1 MKTNK
6 IKDERIIQLNNKIQ
20 SEAFI
25 LVIAILALS
34 IFIKAYMLDM
44 GVREYLTEMIVMIV
58 SIVYLSIRGAMVG
71 YSSMDNLYF
80 GKKFKVISTLLLAV
94 LITIFNGIRNYTM
107 YGEKYTGILDVHF
120 LAVIGITFI
129 SSLIFV
135 TLILGAVYSIE
146 KIGQKRLE
154 KQFDND
160 DVNVGLN

>member
-25 LVIAILALS
+25 LIIAILALS

-44 GVREYLTEMIVMIV
+44 GVREYLTEMIVMII
-58 SIVYLSIRGAMVG
+58 SIVYLLIRGAMVG
-71 YSSMDNLYF
+71 YSSLDNLYF
-80 GKKFKVISTLLLAV
+80 GKKFKVISILLLAV

-107 YGEKYTGILDVHF
+107 YGGNYTGILDIHF

-160 DVNVGLN
+160 EE

>member
-80 GKKFKVISTLLLAV
+80 GKKFKIISTLLLAV

-154 KQFDND
+154 KQFNND
-160 DVNVGLN
+160 EE

>member
-44 GVREYLTEMIVMIV
+44 GVREYLTKMIVMIV

-154 KQFDND
+154 KQFNND
-160 DVNVGLN
+160 EE

>member
-1 MKTNK
+1 MKINK
-6 IKDERIIQLNNKIQ
+6 IKDERIVQLNNKIQ

-25 LVIAILALS
+25 LIIAILALS

-80 GKKFKVISTLLLAV
+80 GKNFKVISALLLAV
-94 LITIFNGIRNYTM
+94 LITVFNGIRNYTM

-120 LAVIGITFI
+120 LAVIGVTFI

-154 KQFDND
+154 KQFNND
-160 DVNVGLN
+160 EE

>member
-25 LVIAILALS
+25 LIIAILALS

-44 GVREYLTEMIVMIV
+44 GVREYLTEMIVMII
-58 SIVYLSIRGAMVG
+58 SIVYLLIRGAMVG
-71 YSSMDNLYF
+71 YSSLDNLYF
-80 GKKFKVISTLLLAV
+80 GKKFKVISILLLAI

-107 YGEKYTGILDVHF
+107 YEENYTGILDIHF
-120 LAVIGITFI
+120 LAVIGINFI

-160 DVNVGLN
+160 EE

>member
-6 IKDERIIQLNNKIQ
+6 IKDERIVQLNNKIQ

-25 LVIAILALS
+25 LIIAILALS

-80 GKKFKVISTLLLAV
+80 GKKFKVISVLLLAV
-94 LITIFNGIRNYTM
+94 LITGFNGIRNYTM

-120 LAVIGITFI
+120 LAVIGVTFI

-135 TLILGAVYSIE
+135 TLILGVVYSIE

-154 KQFDND
+154 KQFNND
-160 DVNVGLN
+160 EE

>member
-6 IKDERIIQLNNKIQ
+6 IKDEHIIQLNNKIQ
-20 SEAFI
+20 NETFI
-25 LVIAILALS
+25 LIIAILALS

-44 GVREYLTEMIVMIV
+44 GVQEFLTEMIVMIV

-71 YSSMDNLYF
+71 YSSMGQLIF
-80 GKKFKVISTLLLAV
+80 WKKFKVISTLLLAV
-94 LITIFNGIRNYTM
+94 LITVFNGIRNYIM
-107 YGEKYTGILDVHF
+107 YGENYTGILDVHF
-120 LAVIGITFI
+120 LAVMGITFI

-160 DVNVGLN
+160 EE

>member
-6 IKDERIIQLNNKIQ
+6 IKDERIVQLNNKIQ

-25 LVIAILALS
+25 LIIAILALS
-34 IFIKAYMLDM
+34 IFIKAYML
-44 GVREYLTEMIVMIV
+44 VREYLTEMIVMIV
-58 SIVYLSIRGAMVG
+58 SIVYLPIRGAMVG

-80 GKKFKVISTLLLAV
+80 GKKFKVISALLLAV
-94 LITIFNGIRNYTM
+94 LITVFNGIRNYTM

-120 LAVIGITFI
+120 LAVIGVTFI

-154 KQFDND
+154 KQFNND
-160 DVNVGLN
+160 EE

>member
-6 IKDERIIQLNNKIQ
+6 IKDERIVQLNNKIQ

-25 LVIAILALS
+25 LIIAILALS

-120 LAVIGITFI
+120 LAVIGVTFI

-154 KQFDND
+154 KQFNND
-160 DVNVGLN
+160 EE

>member
-1 MKTNK
+1 MKTNKK
-6 IKDERIIQLNNKIQ
+6 IKDERIVQLNNKIQ

-25 LVIAILALS
+25 LIIALLALS

-44 GVREYLTEMIVMIV
+44 GVREYLTELIVMIV
-58 SIVYLSIRGAMVG
+58 SIIYLSIRGAIVG

-80 GKKFKVISTLLLAV
+80 GKKFKLISILLLTIV
-94 LITIFNGIRNYTM
+94 ITIFNGIRNYTM
-107 YGEKYTGILDVHF
+107 YGENYTGILDVHF
-120 LAVIGITFI
+120 LAVIGVTFI

-135 TLILGAVYSIE
+135 TLILGAVYSVE

-160 DVNVGLN
+160 EE

>member
-6 IKDERIIQLNNKIQ
+6 IKDERIVQLNNKTQ

-25 LVIAILALS
+25 LIIAILALS

-58 SIVYLSIRGAMVG
+58 SIVDLSIRGAMVG

-80 GKKFKVISTLLLAV
+80 GKKFKVISALLLAV
-94 LITIFNGIRNYTM
+94 LITVFNGIRNYTM

-160 DVNVGLN
+160 EE

>member
-20 SEAFI
+20 SESFI

-44 GVREYLTEMIVMIV
+44 GVQEYLTEMIVMIV

-160 DVNVGLN
+160 EE

>member
-80 GKKFKVISTLLLAV
+80 GKKFHLISTLLLAV

-160 DVNVGLN
+160 EE

>member
-94 LITIFNGIRNYTM
+94 LITVFNGIRNYTM

-154 KQFDND
+154 KQFNND
-160 DVNVGLN
+160 EE

>member
-44 GVREYLTEMIVMIV
+44 GVQEYLTEMIVMIV

-71 YSSMDNLYF
+71 HSSMDNLYF

-160 DVNVGLN
+160 EE

>member
-1 MKTNK
+1 M
-6 IKDERIIQLNNKIQ
+6 
-20 SEAFI
+20 
-25 LVIAILALS
+25 ILAL
-34 IFIKAYMLDM
+34 YPNL
-44 GVREYLTEMIVMIV
+44 LNV
-58 SIVYLSIRGAMVG
+58 S
-71 YSSMDNLYF
+71 F

-129 SSLIFV
+129 SSLVFV

-160 DVNVGLN
+160 EE

>member
-6 IKDERIIQLNNKIQ
+6 IKDERIVQLNNKIQ

-25 LVIAILALS
+25 LIIAILALS

-80 GKKFKVISTLLLAV
+80 GKKFKVISALLLAV
-94 LITIFNGIRNYTM
+94 LITVFNGIRNYTM

-120 LAVIGITFI
+120 LAVIGVTFI

-154 KQFDND
+154 KQFNND
-160 DVNVGLN
+160 VSVGRN

>member
-58 SIVYLSIRGAMVG
+58 SIVYLSIRDAMVG

-160 DVNVGLN
+160 EE

>member
-6 IKDERIIQLNNKIQ
+6 IKDERIVQLNNKIQ

-25 LVIAILALS
+25 LIIAILALS

-94 LITIFNGIRNYTM
+94 LITVFNGIRNYTM

-120 LAVIGITFI
+120 LAVIGVTFI

-154 KQFDND
+154 KQFNND
-160 DVNVGLN
+160 EE

>member
-6 IKDERIIQLNNKIQ
+6 IKDERIVQLNNKIQ

-154 KQFDND
+154 KQFNND
-160 DVNVGLN
+160 EE

>member
-6 IKDERIIQLNNKIQ
+6 IKDERIVQLNNKIQ

-160 DVNVGLN
+160 EE

>member
-6 IKDERIIQLNNKIQ
+6 IKDERIVQLNNKIQ

-120 LAVIGITFI
+120 LAVIGVTFI

-160 DVNVGLN
+160 EE

>member
-6 IKDERIIQLNNKIQ
+6 IKDERIVQLNNKIQ

-25 LVIAILALS
+25 LIIAILALS

-58 SIVYLSIRGAMVG
+58 SIVDLPIRGAMVG

-80 GKKFKVISTLLLAV
+80 GKKFKVISALLLAV
-94 LITIFNGIRNYTM
+94 LITVFNGIRNYTM

-120 LAVIGITFI
+120 LAVIGVTFI

-154 KQFDND
+154 KQFNND
-160 DVNVGLN
+160 EE

>member
-6 IKDERIIQLNNKIQ
+6 IKDERIVQLNNKIQ

-25 LVIAILALS
+25 LIIAILALS

-80 GKKFKVISTLLLAV
+80 GKKFKVSRQTALESSVSIST
-94 LITIFNGIRNYTM
+94 IP
-107 YGEKYTGILDVHF
+107 ILVGRT
-120 LAVIGITFI
+120 APCGRII
-129 SSLIFV
+129 
-135 TLILGAVYSIE
+135 IL
-146 KIGQKRLE
+146 
-154 KQFDND
+154 
-160 DVNVGLN
+160 

>member
-6 IKDERIIQLNNKIQ
+6 IKDERIVQLNNKIQ

-25 LVIAILALS
+25 LIIAILALS

-94 LITIFNGIRNYTM
+94 LITVFNGIRNYTM

-160 DVNVGLN
+160 EE

>member
-6 IKDERIIQLNNKIQ
+6 IKDERIVQLNNKIQ

-25 LVIAILALS
+25 LIIAILALS

-94 LITIFNGIRNYTM
+94 LITVFNGIRNYTI

-160 DVNVGLN
+160 EE

>member
-34 IFIKAYMLDM
+34 IFIKADMLDM

-160 DVNVGLN
+160 EE